1 MTDKLSKDVEREIA
15 IRSYHDL
22 PDNLEDQVD
31 EEFFNK
37 LSDFLNDNSG
47 GRSWESIIATIK
59 YQLLH
64 TIEISLNEFKKDKTK
79 QFKEKWK

>member
-1 MTDKLSKDVEREIA
+1 MKDKLSEDVEREIA

-31 EEFFNK
+31 EELFNK

-47 GRSWESIIATIK
+47 GLSWESITATIK

-64 TIEISLNEFKKDKTK
+64 TIEISLKEFKKDKTK

>member
-1 MTDKLSKDVEREIA
+1 MTDKLSKDVEREVA
-15 IRSYHDL
+15 IRAYHLL
-22 PDNLEDQVD
+22 PGDLEDQVD
-31 EEFFNK
+31 EELFNK

-47 GRSWESIIATIK
+47 GRTWESIIATIK

-64 TIEISLNEFKKDKTK
+64 TIELSLKEFKKDKTR

>member
-1 MTDKLSKDVEREIA
+1 MTDKLSKDVEKEVA

-22 PDNLEDQVD
+22 PGDLEDKVD
-31 EEFFNK
+31 EELFNR
-37 LSDFLNDNSG
+37 LSDFLNENSG

-64 TIEISLNEFKKDKTK
+64 TIEISLKEFKKDKTRE
-79 QFKEKWK
+79 FKEKWK